1 MINESFELCQKCH
14 FYAFRQNSN
23 GKTEAAATAEASS
36 SHNRS
41 KPLENKRYSRDKP
54 LQKVAPHYVK
64 KVVAEVESSIEKIE
78 VSNFSV
84 MPHGIPILLL
94 LQLTL

>member
-84 MPHGIPILLL
+84 TPRQMAF
-94 LQLTL
+94 QYFFSFS